1 MNGQG
6 KIESKIQLLVE
17 GNDQRNFFRAFT
29 SHLAIEDIQIRD
41 FGGVPDLKR
50 FLRAFVSEPGFRD
63 LVQSVGIVRDAE
75 NSAASAFQ
83 SVQSSLERA
92 GLSNPEHPE
101 TPSDGKP
108 SVNVLILPGR
118 GESGM
123 LETLLCETFAG
134 SPENDCISS
143 FFDCLDENGV
153 GEIRRPHKARAWA
166 YLTTKPDPHH
176 SVGYATTK
184 GYWGDLDQP
193 VFSIVRDFLTT
204 LVQSDAPGK

>member
-17 GNDQRNFFRAFT
+17 GNDQRNFFRAYT

-41 FGGVPDLKR
+41 FGGVRNLR
-50 FLRAFVSEPGFRD
+50 RYLRAFVSEPGFRD

-75 NSAASAFQ
+75 KSAASAFQ
-83 SVQSSLERA
+83 SVQSSLKRA
-92 GLSNPEHPE
+92 DLSVPEQPE
-101 TPSDGKP
+101 TPSDGTP
-108 SVNVLILPGR
+108 AVSVLILPGR

-143 FFDCLDENGV
+143 FLDCLDENGV

>member
-17 GNDQRNFFRAFT
+17 GNDQRNFFRAFVR
-29 SHLAIEDIQIRD
+29 HLAIEDAQIWNY
-41 FGGVPDLKR
+41 GGVNDPGR
-50 FLRAFVSEPGFRD
+50 FLRAFVSEPGFQESVR
-63 LVQSVGIVRDAE
+63 SVGIVRDAE
-75 NSAASAFQ
+75 DSAASAFQ
-83 SVQSSLERA
+83 SVQSSLTGADLTLPRR
-92 GLSNPEHPE
+92 PE
-101 TPSDGKP
+101 TPSDGSP
-108 SVNVLILPGR
+108 SANVLILPGR
-118 GESGM
+118 GRSGM

-143 FFDCLDENGV
+143 FLDCLDENGV